1 MSRSSLNGTV
11 GKCYRHIHLNDPI
24 SRHNNSL
31 DCCSSAVHRSI
42 MAGICG
48 NSVDGAY
55 SIALSS
61 LYKDDEDGGDVI
73 IYTGSGGRK
82 RWSDSNPPKRLRLG
96 PQTMDQSWDDPPN
109 KALIVSCL
117 SGNPVRVI
125 RSWRCPSQYAPVKGF
140 RYDGLYRVASYWTG
154 KGRNGKKICRCRLEV
169 PHHPPIYI
177 IS

>member
-61 LYKDDEDGGDVI
+61 LYKDDEDGGDVM
-73 IYTGSGGRK
+73 YGS
-82 RWSDSNPPKRLRLG
+82 L
-96 PQTMDQSWDDPPN
+96 
-109 KALIVSCL
+109 AAVLIVSEYQ
-117 SGNPVRVI
+117 
-125 RSWRCPSQYAPVKGF
+125 QYLYWF
-140 RYDGLYRVASYWTG
+140 RR
-154 KGRNGKKICRCRLEV
+154 
-169 PHHPPIYI
+169 
-177 IS
+177 